1 MDISVIIIGS
11 ILVALTVLPMV
22 FISRSRKQKARLYLQ
37 KLTTAALAQNR
48 EVSLHDIS
56 GRIIMGMDQKAK
68 ALFYLKPEQEAA
80 EIQSI
85 DLNAIAACKVFKV
98 TRTVGENGS
107 QQSYLGQVGLRFI
120 PRKKAEAESRWVLYD
135 SDEDMQLS
143 GELQF
148 AEKWAGLIDNELKTK
163 A

>member
-1 MDISVIIIGS
+1 MDTSVIIIGS

-22 FISRSRKQKARLYLQ
+22 LISRSRKQKARLYYQ
-37 KLTTAALAQNR
+37 KLVAGASAQNR
-48 EVSLHDIS
+48 EVSLYEAS

-68 ALFYLKPEQEAA
+68 ALFYLKPEQEGAQV
-80 EIQSI
+80 QSI
-85 DLNAIAACKVFKV
+85 DLNAIADCKVFRV
-98 TRTVGENGS
+98 SRTVGENGS

-148 AEKWAGLIDNELKTK
+148 AEKWAGLIMNEIKS
-163 A
+163 